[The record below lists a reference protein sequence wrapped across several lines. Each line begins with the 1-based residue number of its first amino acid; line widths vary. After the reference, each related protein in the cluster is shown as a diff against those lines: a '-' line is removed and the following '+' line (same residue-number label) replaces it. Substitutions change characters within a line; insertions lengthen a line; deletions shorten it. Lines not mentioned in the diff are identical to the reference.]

1 MLPFHQCLQTT
12 NIAIIICSVPHTSIF
27 SFWKRM
33 ADVKIFNQSCIIF
46 CGTQQTAN
54 SRSWDMQLWNMY
66 SKENTNQMW
75 EKLTTDRLSNYKFMI
90 WSFSCMSWTFCNWSV
105 HDNFPCIIKSLC
117 SKFLNLQSKKHLA
130 RLPKIL

>member
-33 ADVKIFNQSCIIF
+33 ADVEIFNQSCIIF

-54 SRSWDMQLWNMY
+54 SRSWDMQLWNMN

-75 EKLTTDRLSNYKFMI
+75 EKLTKDRLSNYI
-90 WSFSCMSWTFCNWSV
+90 SLWSGVFLACPELSV
-105 HDNFPCIIKSLC
+105 IGQCTIISLALSNHCVQSFLIFRVKS
-117 SKFLNLQSKKHLA
+117 
-130 RLPKIL
+130 I